1 MATSF
6 LRFYKAGNGDGMAF
20 TSAAGAGS
28 SGKGCA
34 AGEGSMWMELGG
46 RGKLFC
52 SSIASSV
59 SNRGTA
65 SFFSHG

>member
-6 LRFYKAGNGDGMAF
+6 LRFCKAGNGDGMAVA
-20 TSAAGAGS
+20 SVEGAGS
-28 SGKGCA
+28 SSKGCA
-34 AGEGSMWMELGG
+34 AGEGGMWTELRG
-46 RGKLFC
+46 RSKLFC

-65 SFFSHG
+65 SFFSNG